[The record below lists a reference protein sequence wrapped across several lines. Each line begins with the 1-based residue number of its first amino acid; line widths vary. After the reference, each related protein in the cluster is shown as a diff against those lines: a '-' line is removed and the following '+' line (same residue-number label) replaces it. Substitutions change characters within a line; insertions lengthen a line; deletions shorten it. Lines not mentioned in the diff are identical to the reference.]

1 MMSSMQIFVSLLALL
16 FASCAGPNKSSQV
29 VDFPEELKSENNP
42 TQGLNKIWAI
52 YQDREDT
59 YWFGSNGYGVY
70 TFDGREVTRY
80 TTDDGL
86 IDNTIRGIQGDRF
99 GNVYIE
105 TPSGVSLY
113 DGTIFQTLEVSPS
126 NDNDWKLGPHDLW
139 FKCNGNP
146 NDIYRYDGSLLH
158 ELTLPRMNLDSVFA
172 TSVVGLSFEG
182 MNHSPYSVYGIE
194 KDKKGNLLIGTI
206 VAGAY
211 RYNGDSFLW
220 IGEEELTTLPD
231 GRVPGVRS
239 LLEDKDGYLWL
250 SNFISKYKISSTDSQ
265 SDYEKTSGIK
275 DVNDYFPHGI
285 PYFNSGLSDLNGDL
299 WMTTYT
305 GGVWKLV
312 GDKLQNW
319 KVEKDQTKALLVC
332 IYEDNDG
339 VLWLGSDNLG
349 VFRFDGEAFESYE
362 LLINSH

>member
-1 MMSSMQIFVSLLALL
+1 MQIFISILVILI
-16 FASCAGPNKSSQV
+16 ASCAGPNKSSQV
-29 VDFPEELKSENNP
+29 VDFPEELKSEYNP
-42 TQGLNKIWAI
+42 TLGLNKIWTI
-52 YQDREDT
+52 YQDQEDK

-70 TFDGREVTRY
+70 TYDGQEVTRY
-80 TTDDGL
+80 TADDGL
-86 IDNTIRGIQGDRF
+86 IDNSIRGIQGDHL

-105 TPSGVSLY
+105 TPAGVSKY
-113 DGTIFQTLEVSPS
+113 DGTKFQTIAVSLS
-126 NDNDWKLGPHDLW
+126 DDNEWKLEPNDLW

-158 ELTLPRMNLDSVFA
+158 ELTLPRMNLDSAFA

-182 MNHSPYSVYGIE
+182 MNHSPYSVYGID

-211 RYNGDSFLW
+211 RYDGNSFLW
-220 IGEEELTTLPD
+220 IGEKELTTLPD

-239 LLEDKDGYLWL
+239 LLEDKDGNLWL
-250 SNFISKYKISSTDSQ
+250 SNFISKYEISSTDSPY
-265 SDYEKTSGIK
+265 DYKKTNGIK
-275 DVNDYFPHGI
+275 DVYDYFPNRI
-285 PYFNSGLSDLNGDL
+285 PYFNSGLSDQNGDL

-312 GDKLQNW
+312 GDKLQNS
-319 KVEKDQTKALLVC
+319 KVRKDQTEALLVC

-349 VFRFDGEAFESYE
+349 VFRYNGKEFESFE
-362 LLINSH
+362 LMIN